1 MAGTRKTESLRK
13 PKRRRQPKKPEKE
26 TEVMKFLMIPHNH
39 VVCAPVD
46 DDQGGGGHFDD
57 DDNLEDIDDDDDT
70 DDGDDDDA
78 ADDDDDDDEG
88 DDDEGDDDD
97 AAGDDDD
104 GDLGR
109 GAQKRIRGLNEQV
122 KALKQEL
129 ETAKKLS
136 GDDGKAI
143 LAAAEASGILP
154 GLMTKEEAD
163 AFGKLQQIPNVIE
176 TYDDWL
182 DEHGQDDELEIGNG
196 ETMTYGQVKKRVRQL
211 RTQLSDLKDK
221 YGERRNELHTQV
233 RNIFELGLKAVKAG
247 WKGEGEKTNRKTKKK
262 IDDRPTSTAR
272 PKPKAARN
280 LDDFDVNDEDSLEA
294 YIAAEN
300 RKAKRK

>member
-1 MAGTRKTESLRK
+1 MASTRKTENLRK

-26 TEVMKFLMIPHNH
+26 NKVMKFLMIPHNH

-46 DDQGGGGHFDD
+46 DDGGAGDHFDD
-57 DDNLEDIDDDDDT
+57 DDNLEDIADDDDT
-70 DDGDDDDA
+70 DYGDDDDA
-78 ADDDDDDDEG
+78 ADDDD
-88 DDDEGDDDD
+88 
-97 AAGDDDD
+97 ADDDD
-104 GDLGR
+104 GEEDEGKLGR
-109 GAQKRIRGLNEQV
+109 GAEKRIRGLNEQV

-163 AFGKLQQIPNVIE
+163 AFGKLQQIPNIIE

-221 YGERRNELHTQV
+221 YGDRRNELHTQV

-262 IDDRPTSTAR
+262 IEDRPTSTAR

-280 LDDFDVNDEDSLEA
+280 PDDFDVTDEESFESFV
-294 YIAAEN
+294 IAEN

>member
-26 TEVMKFLMIPHNH
+26 NKVMKFLMFPLNRI
-39 VVCAPVD
+39 VSAPVD
-46 DDQGGGGHFDD
+46 DGEGGGGRVDDDVDDVDDGVDD
-57 DDNLEDIDDDDDT
+57 DDDIDDDDV
-70 DDGDDDDA
+70 
-78 ADDDDDDDEG
+78 ADD
-88 DDDEGDDDD
+88 
-97 AAGDDDD
+97 DDDD

-129 ETAKKLS
+129 ESAKKLS

-163 AFGKLQQIPNVIE
+163 AFGKLQAIPNVIE

-182 DEHGQDDELEIGNG
+182 DEHGQDDELEIGDG

-211 RTQLSDLKDK
+211 RAMLGDLKDK
-221 YGERRNELHTQV
+221 YGERQKELHTQV

-247 WKGEGEKTNRKTKKK
+247 WTGEGEKTNRKTKMK

-272 PKPKAARN
+272 PKNKAARN
-280 LDDFDVNDEDSLEA
+280 LDDFDVNDEDSLEE

>member
-1 MAGTRKTESLRK
+1 
-13 PKRRRQPKKPEKE
+13 
-26 TEVMKFLMIPHNH
+26 MKFLMIPHNH
-39 VVCAPVD
+39 VVSAPVD
-46 DDQGGGGHFDD
+46 DDRGGGGDI
-57 DDNLEDIDDDDDT
+57 DDNDNLDDIDDDDD
-70 DDGDDDDA
+70 DDDTV
-78 ADDDDDDDEG
+78 DDDDDD
-88 DDDEGDDDD
+88 
-97 AAGDDDD
+97 DDDD

-176 TYDDWL
+176 NYRDWL
-182 DEHGQDDELEIGNG
+182 DDHGQDDELDIGNG

-211 RTQLSDLKDK
+211 ESQLDDLKDK
-221 YGERRNELHTQV
+221 YGERRKELHTQV

-280 LDDFDVNDEDSLEA
+280 LDDFDTTDEESFENF
-294 YIAAEN
+294 IIAEN
-300 RKAKRK
+300 RKEKR

>member
-13 PKRRRQPKKPEKE
+13 PKRRRLPTKPEKE
-26 TEVMKFLMIPHNH
+26 TKVMKFLMIPHNH

-46 DDQGGGGHFDD
+46 DDGGAGGHFDD
-57 DDNLEDIDDDDDT
+57 DDNREDID
-70 DDGDDDDA
+70 DDDDA
-78 ADDDDDDDEG
+78 ADDDDA

-221 YGERRNELHTQV
+221 YGERRNELHAQV

-247 WKGEGEKTNRKTKKK
+247 WKGEGEKKVRKTKKK
-262 IDDRPTSTAR
+262 IEDRPTSTAR
-272 PKPKAARN
+272 PKTKAARN
-280 LDDFDVNDEDSLEA
+280 PDDFDVTDEESFESFV
-294 YIAAEN
+294 IAEN

>member
-1 MAGTRKTESLRK
+1 
-13 PKRRRQPKKPEKE
+13 
-26 TEVMKFLMIPHNH
+26 MKFLMIPHNH
-39 VVCAPVD
+39 VVSAPVD
-46 DDQGGGGHFDD
+46 DDRGGGGDI
-57 DDNLEDIDDDDDT
+57 DDNDNLDDIDDDDD
-70 DDGDDDDA
+70 DDDTV
-78 ADDDDDDDEG
+78 DDDDDD
-88 DDDEGDDDD
+88 
-97 AAGDDDD
+97 DDDD

-176 TYDDWL
+176 NYRDWL
-182 DEHGQDDELEIGNG
+182 DDHGQDDELDIGNG

-211 RTQLSDLKDK
+211 ESQLDDLKDK
-221 YGERRNELHTQV
+221 YGERRKELHTQV

-280 LDDFDVNDEDSLEA
+280 PDDFDVTDEESFESFV
-294 YIAAEN
+294 IAEN
-300 RKAKRK
+300 RKAKSK

>member
-1 MAGTRKTESLRK
+1 
-13 PKRRRQPKKPEKE
+13 
-26 TEVMKFLMIPHNH
+26 MKFLMIPHNH

-46 DDQGGGGHFDD
+46 DDGGAGDHFDD

-78 ADDDDDDDEG
+78 ADDD
-88 DDDEGDDDD
+88 EGDDDD
-97 AAGDDDD
+97 ADDDD
-104 GDLGR
+104 GEEDEGKLGR
-109 GAQKRIRGLNEQV
+109 GAEKRIRGLNEQV

-129 ETAKKLS
+129 ETAKKFS

-182 DEHGQDDELEIGNG
+182 DDHGQDDELEIGNG

-211 RTQLSDLKDK
+211 ESQLDDLKDK
-221 YGERRNELHTQV
+221 YGERRKELHTQV

-247 WKGEGEKTNRKTKKK
+247 WKGEGEKTTRKTKKK

-272 PKPKAARN
+272 PKTKAARN